1 MAYVAPIV
9 AIRTFSPRVVVF
21 FFFFF
26 LEWWGGG
33 GASCSG

>member
-21 FFFFF
+21 FFFF
-26 LEWWGGG
+26 LEWWGGGG